1 MTDYSKEAV
10 GRRLKSGLVDKGLSN
25 EEFAEKKM
33 CLAPTAEGWEDDPVA
48 LTRWYDGRT
57 GMSFEN
63 AIAVADGL
71 DWPLDK
77 LACRGEFEAG

>member
-25 EEFAEKKM
+25 EEFAEKIEVSRYTVNEW
-33 CLAPTAEGWEDDPVA
+33 CV
-48 LTRWYDGRT
+48 GRT
-57 GMSFEN
+57 GMSFES

-77 LACRGEFEAG
+77 LACRGKYKAG

>member
-10 GRRLKSGLVDKGLSN
+10 GRRLKSGLVDKGESN
-25 EEFAEKKM
+25 EGFAEKIGVSSYTVKEW
-33 CLAPTAEGWEDDPVA
+33 CG
-48 LTRWYDGRT
+48 GRT
-57 GMSFEN
+57 GMSFES

-77 LACRGEFEAG
+77 LACRGEYEVG

>member
-1 MTDYSKEAV
+1 MNDYSKEAI

-25 EEFAEKKM
+25 EKFAEQIKVSGYTVKEW
-33 CLAPTAEGWEDDPVA
+33 CA
-48 LTRWYDGRT
+48 GRT
-57 GMSFEN
+57 GMTFEN

-77 LACRGEFEAG
+77 LACRGKYEAG

>member
-25 EEFAEKKM
+25 EEFAEKIEVSGYTVKEW
-33 CLAPTAEGWEDDPVA
+33 CG
-48 LTRWYDGRT
+48 GRT